1 MEHIQRKKM
10 FFKVRNT
17 ILEMLKDRDYD
28 INDSDFNIGFDVFS
42 AMFSE
47 NKQDLVFNKKNGLN
61 KIYVYFYLESKNF
74 GKKELTNILNFVD
87 EKYGSDNI
95 NVLIILE
102 DKPTS
107 TIQKELEENKNI
119 EIFFAKKLMFNITK
133 HVLVPKHK
141 LLNENEIKEILNKYQ
156 CKKNQLPKI
165 QYDDPVARYYG
176 ANVGDVF
183 EITRPTPT
191 TGIFKVYRVVK

>member
-1 MEHIQRKKM
+1 MEQIQRKKM

-17 ILEMLKDRDYD
+17 LLEMLKDRNYD
-28 INDSDFNIGFDVFS
+28 INDSEFNISFDVFS
-42 AMFSE
+42 AMYSE
-47 NKQDLVFNKKNGLN
+47 NKQDLVFNKKNEEN
-61 KIYVYFYLESKNF
+61 KIYVHFYIESKNF
-74 GKKELTNILNFVD
+74 GKKELTNILTVID

-95 NVLIILE
+95 NILIVLE

-107 TIQKELEENKNI
+107 TIQKELEENDNI

-133 HVLVPKHK
+133 HVLIPKHK
-141 LLNENEIKEILNKYQ
+141 LLNESEIKEILDKYQ

-165 QYDDPVARYYG
+165 QYEDPVARYYG
-176 ANVGDVF
+176 AKVGDVF
-183 EITRPTPT
+183 EIVRPTPT

>member
-1 MEHIQRKKM
+1 MDQIQRKKM

-17 ILEMLKDRDYD
+17 ILEMLKDRNYD
-28 INDSDFNIGFDVFS
+28 INESEFNIGFDIFS
-42 AMFSE
+42 AMYSE
-47 NKQDLVFNKKNGLN
+47 NKQDLVFNKNNDEN
-61 KIYVYFYLESKNF
+61 KIYVHFYTESKNF
-74 GKKELTNILNFVD
+74 GKKELTNILTIID

-95 NVLIILE
+95 NILIVLE

-107 TIQKELEENKNI
+107 TIQKELEENHNI
-119 EIFFAKKLMFNITK
+119 EIFFVKKLMFNITK

-141 LLNENEIKEILNKYQ
+141 LLNENEIKEILDKYQ

-176 ANVGDVF
+176 AKVGDVF

>member
-1 MEHIQRKKM
+1 MEQIQRKKM

-17 ILEMLKDRDYD
+17 LLEMLKDRNYD
-28 INDSDFNIGFDVFS
+28 INDSEFNISFDVFS
-42 AMFSE
+42 AMYSE
-47 NKQDLVFNKKNGLN
+47 NKQDLVFNKKNEEN
-61 KIYVYFYLESKNF
+61 KIYVHFYIESKNF
-74 GKKELTNILNFVD
+74 GKKELTNILTVID

-95 NVLIILE
+95 NILIVLE

-107 TIQKELEENKNI
+107 TIQKELEENDNI

-133 HVLVPKHK
+133 HVLIPKHK
-141 LLNENEIKEILNKYQ
+141 LLNEIEIKDILDKYQ

-165 QYDDPVARYYG
+165 QYEDPVARYYG
-176 ANVGDVF
+176 ARVGDVF